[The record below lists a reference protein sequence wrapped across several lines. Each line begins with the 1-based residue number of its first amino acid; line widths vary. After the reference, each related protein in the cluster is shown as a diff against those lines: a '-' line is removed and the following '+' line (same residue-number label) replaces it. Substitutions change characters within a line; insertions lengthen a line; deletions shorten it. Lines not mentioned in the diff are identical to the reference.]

1 MSKTSA
7 KSHRKKKAPA
17 RRETDST
24 TSDLSIYIGL
34 IMIGG
39 AIVLAAFLLTDG
51 QHWREFALAYLIL
64 MALFTNVY
72 ALGAYHGKRMANWQQ
87 ALARLPLRCVGYG
100 TKHGKPLVAAHNAV
114 AARKMITVSIVVS
127 VIVLIGLAFLLIPPL
142 TSAVFG

>member
-17 RRETDST
+17 RRETGST

-39 AIVLAAFLLTDG
+39 AIVIGASLLTEG
-51 QHWREFALAYLIL
+51 QHWREVALAYLIL
-64 MALFTNVY
+64 MAFLVNLY
-72 ALGAYHGKRMANWQQ
+72 AFGAYQGKRMANWQQ
-87 ALARLPLRCVGYG
+87 AMARLSLRWAGYG
-100 TKHGKPLVAAHNAV
+100 TKHGKPLTAAHNAR
-114 AARKMITVSIVVS
+114 AARKMFIISLVVS
-127 VIVLIGLAFLLIPPL
+127 VLILIALAFLLIPPL